1 MFHSKVTPS
10 HQSKSLDNN
19 CIPSP
24 PHGRKSMSHS
34 AAVFYMVTERN
45 YSLKKTCY
53 FLLYYLGGIF
63 VPLLLPLCKNKIIQN
78 ATKNSNKA
86 NSQLSS
92 IPFMYSNLQALD
104 DPRVQEVIQ
113 EHILFL
119 VVISKKQR
127 FYKCCGDCFRR
138 VIEYN
143 FLKKFGQLI

>member
-10 HQSKSLDNN
+10 HQSKSLNNN

-34 AAVFYMVTERN
+34 AAVFYLVTERN
-45 YSLKKTCY
+45 NSPQKTCY

-78 ATKNSNKA
+78 AAKTATKPT
-86 NSQLSS
+86 SQLIS

-119 VVISKKQR
+119 VLIYKKNNGFTSGVVI
-127 FYKCCGDCFRR
+127 
-138 VIEYN
+138 VVEE
-143 FLKKFGQLI
+143 

>member
-19 CIPSP
+19 YIPSP

-34 AAVFYMVTERN
+34 AAVFYLVTERN
-45 YSLKKTCY
+45 NSPQKTSY
-53 FLLYYLGGIF
+53 FLLYYLGGIYKQDNIE
-63 VPLLLPLCKNKIIQN
+63 CCE
-78 ATKNSNKA
+78 NSNKA

-92 IPFMYSNLQALD
+92 IPFTYPNLQALD

-113 EHILFL
+113 EHILSL
-119 VVISKKQR
+119 VVIYKKQR
-127 FYKCCGDCFRR
+127 FYKWCGDCFRR

-143 FLKKFGQLI
+143 FLKKFGHLNLIIFYTSL